1 MEMEIQ
7 DSQISLEEVSIQ
19 AETAA
24 AMMSKI
30 RTHMLAPSASKRTPV
45 FRADEVAGLCG
56 VSKSSF
62 THRLTSPTFKDLPS
76 GTLSETGRKRLF
88 TLPEA
93 RAWIKSYRKNSL
105 RPDGA
110 EAITISIANF
120 KGGTTK
126 TTTAMTLAQGLTL
139 LGHRVLVIDADPQAS
154 LTTFFGVLPDV
165 EISEDQTIFALIDGT
180 QTSIRPLIRET
191 YWDGLD
197 LVPAASSLFGAE
209 FLLPARQQEQ
219 KDFEF
224 WSVLDL
230 GIYDVRADY
239 DVIIIDTPPALS
251 YVTINALM
259 ASNGIIMPLP
269 PQTLDYASAGQFWSL
284 FAELTSN
291 LLVDRGTVK
300 KFDFINILLSRVE
313 GTAAASMV
321 REWITQ
327 TYGSKVLPLE
337 IPRTATAAL
346 KSAEFGTVYD
356 SEPADAKDRTFKRAR
371 DAYDLFVN
379 HIDSSIRK
387 AWDRQIQGMGGGTVP
402 PPTPKASPAGKAMAK
417 TE

>member
-7 DSQISLEEVSIQ
+7 DSQITLEEVSQQ

-24 AMMSKI
+24 SMISKI
-30 RTHMLAPSASKRTPV
+30 RTHMLAPTARKRTPL
-45 FRADEVAGLCG
+45 FRADEVALMCG

-62 THRLTSPTFKDLPS
+62 THRLTSPSFKDMPS
-76 GTLSETGRKRLF
+76 GTLNETGRKRLF

-93 RAWIKSYRKNSL
+93 RTWVKSYRKKSL
-105 RPDGA
+105 RPQAA

-126 TTTAMTLAQGLTL
+126 TTTTMTLAQGLTL

-154 LTTFFGVLPDV
+154 LTTFFGILPDV
-165 EISEDQTIFALIDGT
+165 EIGEEDTIFALIDGS

-209 FLLPARQQEQ
+209 FLLPARQQEH

-230 GIYDVRADY
+230 GIYDVKSDY

-284 FAELTSN
+284 FAELTGE
-291 LLVDRGTVK
+291 LLVDRGAVK

-313 GTAAASMV
+313 PTAAANMV

-356 SEPADAKDRTFKRAR
+356 SEPADSKDRTFKRAR

-379 HIDSSIRK
+379 HVDSSLRK
-387 AWDRQIQGMGGGTVP
+387 AWDRQLATGGGTVP
-402 PPTPKASPAGKAMAK
+402 PPTATSGEGRGAKADVV
-417 TE
+417 